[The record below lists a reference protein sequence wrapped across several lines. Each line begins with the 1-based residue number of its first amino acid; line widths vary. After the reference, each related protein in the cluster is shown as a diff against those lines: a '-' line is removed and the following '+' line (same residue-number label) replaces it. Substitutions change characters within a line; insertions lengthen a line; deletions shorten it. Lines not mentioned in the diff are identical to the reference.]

1 MNLFSKPYII
11 NTSQKPNSVSSDVCK
26 VRNEFVCIVKLY
38 TQVCPNAHIF
48 FFVACLLPMLFLEG
62 VYMNSNLLTND

>member
-26 VRNEFVCIVKLY
+26 VRNEFVYIVKLY
-38 TQVCPNAHIF
+38 TQVCPNILFCHLS
-48 FFVACLLPMLFLEG
+48 VADAVPRG
-62 VYMNSNLLTND
+62 S